1 MAIGQAYR
9 LPGTRL
15 RDPELGGTWFAHPAP
30 MNEFTP
36 EQEQFIT
43 EVVSRICR
51 RHADVIEKLATLVHA
66 LTMVL
71 VEKRLIT
78 LERLDAARKH
88 LDLAY
93 DITQA
98 LQVRELIKNIDDLDA
113 G

>member
-1 MAIGQAYR
+1 
-9 LPGTRL
+9 
-15 RDPELGGTWFAHPAP
+15 

-51 RHADVIEKLATLVHA
+51 RHADVIEKLATEIHA
-66 LTMVL
+66 LTMIL
-71 VEKRLIT
+71 VEKRIVT
-78 LERLDAARKH
+78 VERLQAARRQ

-93 DITQA
+93 DLTQA
-98 LQVRELIKNIDDLDA
+98 LEIRALIKDIDRLDDERDA

>member
-1 MAIGQAYR
+1 
-9 LPGTRL
+9 
-15 RDPELGGTWFAHPAP
+15 

-43 EVVSRICR
+43 EVVARLCR
-51 RHADVIEKLATLVHA
+51 RYADVIEKLATEVHA

-78 LERLDAARKH
+78 VDRIEAARRQ

-93 DITQA
+93 DLTQA
-98 LQVRELIKNIDDLDA
+98 LQIRALIKDIDELET

>member
-1 MAIGQAYR
+1 
-9 LPGTRL
+9 
-15 RDPELGGTWFAHPAP
+15 

-43 EVVSRICR
+43 EVVARLCR
-51 RHADVIEKLATLVHA
+51 RHADVIEKLATEVHA

-78 LERLDAARKH
+78 IERIEAARRQ

-93 DITQA
+93 DLTQA
-98 LQVRELIKNIDDLDA
+98 LQIRALIKDIDELET

>member
-1 MAIGQAYR
+1 MVSAYR
-9 LPGTRL
+9 RSD
-15 RDPELGGTWFAHPAP
+15 RRLGGMAFADLLTS
-30 MNEFTP
+30 MSEFTP

-43 EVVSRICR
+43 EVVARICR
-51 RHADVIEKLATLVHA
+51 RHADVIEQLATQVHA

-71 VEKRLIT
+71 VEKRLVT
-78 LERLDAARKH
+78 VERLQAARKH

-98 LQVRELIKNIDDLDA
+98 LQIRALIKDIDEIET

>member
-1 MAIGQAYR
+1 MVLA
-9 LPGTRL
+9 
-15 RDPELGGTWFAHPAP
+15 GTWFARMTR

-51 RHADVIEKLATLVHA
+51 RHADVIEKLATEIHA
-66 LTMVL
+66 LTMIL
-71 VEKRLIT
+71 VEKRIVT
-78 LERLDAARKH
+78 VERLQAARRQ

-93 DITQA
+93 DLTQA
-98 LQVRELIKNIDDLDA
+98 LEIRALIKDIDRLDDERDA